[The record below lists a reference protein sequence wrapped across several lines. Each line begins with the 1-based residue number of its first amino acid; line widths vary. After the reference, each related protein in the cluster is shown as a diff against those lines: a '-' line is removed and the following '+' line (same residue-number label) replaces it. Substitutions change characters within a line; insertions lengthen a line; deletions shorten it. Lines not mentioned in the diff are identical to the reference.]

1 LPLDGDRLH
10 TYPFSGSLNEIPK
23 QRNRNIV
30 PGTNSQPSAASEVIC
45 SVLLAEDSED
55 DAFFFQ
61 RALKK
66 TALPCAFRRVA
77 NGKQAIQIIQDAIA
91 GVAGASLPN
100 FLFLD
105 LKMPVKSGFDV
116 LDWLKTQPVNAM
128 KVVVLSGSN
137 DHADRLRVSAAGVS
151 EYLVKPITQADLK
164 ALLQAPPEQPSHQKE
179 AR

>member
-1 LPLDGDRLH
+1 M
-10 TYPFSGSLNEIPK
+10 
-23 QRNRNIV
+23 
-30 PGTNSQPSAASEVIC
+30 PGTNSQSSAAGEVIC

-77 NGKQAIQIIQDAIA
+77 NGKQAIQVIQDAMA
-91 GVAGASLPN
+91 GVGGVTLPDV
-100 FLFLD
+100 LFLD

-116 LDWLKTQPVNAM
+116 LDWLKTQPATAM

-151 EYLVKPITQADLK
+151 EYLVKPITQEDLK
-164 ALLQAPPEQPSHQKE
+164 ALLGAVPVRPLNQKE